1 MRKFNIIAIVT
12 ALAASTLA
20 GCGTANTKI
29 DFDPDHIIASI
40 KDSDVKLDYATANTY
55 VRIMQAETYDYAQG
69 VMEED
74 ETPSD
79 DIWSEVLTEKTENG
93 YQTYG
98 EVFKDE
104 TLDNLKTMLVSE
116 EHMDDYNIT
125 FTDDEQERW
134 NTVADDFV
142 EKTDD
147 AALEAMHA
155 DKASIVNTLRLMAIQ
170 DRVKTKVKKEA
181 DVTVDDT
188 DVQQTTF
195 SYTTVYKDSFNDP
208 EQTAKDIKTAF
219 EKSED
224 KDFSAAVSEQG
235 ITSSDVTIT
244 TNDPDY
250 DEIGLDKDLVDE
262 IMKLND
268 GECGYYTDKNGNIEV
283 FYMTAKN
290 DKDATN
296 AKRSSKEEEKKTEYY
311 NDTIEKWKDA
321 AEIEIDK
328 KAWDSIKVNKN
339 AIYTEL
345 HENDADDSDTTVTA
359 TDDGGTVATGDSSV
373 SVGVTASDGGEV
385 NADVTTGKTD
395 DAAGDTDEK
404 PGDKDSDTKEEDSE
418 EIAEN
423 NNNIDNSD
431 ENAGSDDN
439 DTK

>member
-79 DIWSEVLTEKTENG
+79 DIWSEVLTEKTEKG

-142 EKTDD
+142 EKTDG

-155 DKASIVNTLRLMAIQ
+155 DKTSIVNTLRLMAIQ

-188 DVQQTTF
+188 DIQQTTF
-195 SYTTVYKDSFNDP
+195 SYTTVYKDSFDDP
-208 EQTAKDIKTAF
+208 
-219 EKSED
+219 
-224 KDFSAAVSEQG
+224 G
-235 ITSSDVTIT
+235 
-244 TNDPDY
+244 
-250 DEIGLDKDLVDE
+250 
-262 IMKLND
+262 
-268 GECGYYTDKNGNIEV
+268 TD
-283 FYMTAKN
+283 
-290 DKDATN
+290 
-296 AKRSSKEEEKKTEYY
+296 S
-311 NDTIEKWKDA
+311 
-321 AEIEIDK
+321 
-328 KAWDSIKVNKN
+328 
-339 AIYTEL
+339 
-345 HENDADDSDTTVTA
+345 
-359 TDDGGTVATGDSSV
+359 
-373 SVGVTASDGGEV
+373 
-385 NADVTTGKTD
+385 
-395 DAAGDTDEK
+395 
-404 PGDKDSDTKEEDSE
+404 
-418 EIAEN
+418 
-423 NNNIDNSD
+423 
-431 ENAGSDDN
+431 
-439 DTK
+439 

>member
-195 SYTTVYKDSFNDP
+195 SYTTVYKDSFDDP

-290 DKDATN
+290 DKDATD

-359 TDDGGTVATGDSSV
+359 TDDGGTVTAGDSNV

-404 PGDKDSDTKEEDSE
+404 PGDKDSDTKEDDSE

>member
-1 MRKFNIIAIVT
+1 MRKFNIIAIAAALT
-12 ALAASTLA
+12 ASMFS
-20 GCGTANTKI
+20 GCGTATEK
-29 DFDPDHIIASI
+29 FEPDYIIASI

-79 DIWSEVLTEKTENG
+79 DIWSEVLTEKTEKG

-104 TLDNLKTMLVSE
+104 TLDNLKSMLVSE
-116 EHMDDYNIT
+116 EYMDDYNIT

-134 NTVADDFV
+134 NTVADDFI
-142 EKTDD
+142 EKTDE

-155 DKASIVNTLRLMAIQ
+155 DKAYIVNTLRLMAIQ
-170 DRVKTKVKKEA
+170 DRVKTKIKKEA
-181 DVTVDDT
+181 DVTVDDA

-195 SYTTVYKDSFNDP
+195 SYTTVYKDSFDDP
-208 EQTAKDIKTAF
+208 EQTAKDIKSAF

-244 TNDPDY
+244 TNNPDY

-268 GECGYYTDKNGNIEV
+268 GECGYYTDENGNVEV

-290 DKDATN
+290 DKDATD

-311 NDTIEKWKDA
+311 NDTIEKWEDA
-321 AEIEIDK
+321 VEFEIDK

-345 HENDADDSDTTVTA
+345 HESDTEDSDTTVTA
-359 TDDGGTVATGDSSV
+359 TDDGGTVTAGDSSV

-385 NADVTTGKTD
+385 NADVTTGKTED
-395 DAAGDTDEK
+395 NDAAENN
-404 PGDKDSDTKEEDSE
+404 DTKEEDSE

-423 NNNIDNSD
+423 NNNINNSD
-431 ENAGSDDN
+431 ENAGSDDD

>member
-1 MRKFNIIAIVT
+1 MRKFNIIAIAAALT
-12 ALAASTLA
+12 ASMFS
-20 GCGTANTKI
+20 GCGTATEK
-29 DFDPDHIIASI
+29 FEPDYIIASI

-79 DIWSEVLTEKTENG
+79 DIWSEVLTEKTEKG

-104 TLDNLKTMLVSE
+104 TLDNLKSMLVSE
-116 EHMDDYNIT
+116 EYMDDYNIT

-134 NTVADDFV
+134 NTVADDFI
-142 EKTDD
+142 EKTDE

-170 DRVKTKVKKEA
+170 DRVKTKIKKEA
-181 DVTVDDT
+181 DVTVDDA

-195 SYTTVYKDSFNDP
+195 SYTTVYKDSFDDP
-208 EQTAKDIKTAF
+208 EQTAKDIKSAF

-244 TNDPDY
+244 TNNPDY

-268 GECGYYTDKNGNIEV
+268 GECGYYTDENGNVEV

-290 DKDATN
+290 DKDATD

-311 NDTIEKWKDA
+311 NDTIEKWEDA
-321 AEIEIDK
+321 VEFEIDK

-345 HENDADDSDTTVTA
+345 HESDTENSDTTVTA
-359 TDDGGTVATGDSSV
+359 TDDGGTVTAGDSSV

-385 NADVTTGKTD
+385 NADVTTGKTED
-395 DAAGDTDEK
+395 NDAAENN
-404 PGDKDSDTKEEDSE
+404 DTKEEDSE

-423 NNNIDNSD
+423 NNNINNSD
-431 ENAGSDDN
+431 ENAGSDDD

>member
-1 MRKFNIIAIVT
+1 
-12 ALAASTLA
+12 
-20 GCGTANTKI
+20 
-29 DFDPDHIIASI
+29 
-40 KDSDVKLDYATANTY
+40 
-55 VRIMQAETYDYAQG
+55 
-69 VMEED
+69 
-74 ETPSD
+74 
-79 DIWSEVLTEKTENG
+79 
-93 YQTYG
+93 
-98 EVFKDE
+98 
-104 TLDNLKTMLVSE
+104 MLVSE

-147 AALEAMHA
+147 SALEAMHA
-155 DKASIVNTLRLMAIQ
+155 DKASIVNTLRLMTIQ

-195 SYTTVYKDSFNDP
+195 SYTTVYKDSFDDP

-244 TNDPDY
+244 TNNPDY
-250 DEIGLDKDLVDE
+250 EEIGLDKDLVDE

-290 DKDATN
+290 DKDATD

-373 SVGVTASDGGEV
+373 SVGVKASDGGEV
-385 NADVTTGKTD
+385 KTEVTTGKTEENTAD
-395 DAAGDTDEK
+395 DAYEE
-404 PGDKDSDTKEEDSE
+404 PGDKNSDTKEENS
-418 EIAEN
+418 AEN
-423 NNNIDNSD
+423 AEDNNNIDNSGD
-431 ENAGSDDN
+431 A
-439 DTK
+439 K

>member
-1 MRKFNIIAIVT
+1 MRKFNIIAIAAALT
-12 ALAASTLA
+12 ASMFS
-20 GCGTANTKI
+20 GCGTATEK
-29 DFDPDHIIASI
+29 FEPDYIIASI

-79 DIWSEVLTEKTENG
+79 DIWSEVLTEKTEKR

-104 TLDNLKTMLVSE
+104 TLDNLKSMLVSE
-116 EHMDDYNIT
+116 EYMDDYNIT

-134 NTVADDFV
+134 NTVADDFI
-142 EKTDD
+142 EKTDE

-170 DRVKTKVKKEA
+170 DRVKTKIKKEA
-181 DVTVDDT
+181 DVTVDDA

-195 SYTTVYKDSFNDP
+195 SYTTVYKDSFDDP
-208 EQTAKDIKTAF
+208 EQTAKDIKSAF

-244 TNDPDY
+244 TNNPDY

-268 GECGYYTDKNGNIEV
+268 GECGYYTDENGNVEV

-290 DKDATN
+290 DKDATD

-311 NDTIEKWKDA
+311 NDTIEKWEDA
-321 AEIEIDK
+321 VEFEIDK

-345 HENDADDSDTTVTA
+345 HESDTEDSDTTVTA
-359 TDDGGTVATGDSSV
+359 TDDGGTVTAGDSSV

-385 NADVTTGKTD
+385 NADVTTGKTED
-395 DAAGDTDEK
+395 NDAAENN
-404 PGDKDSDTKEEDSE
+404 DTKEEDSE

-423 NNNIDNSD
+423 NNNINNSD
-431 ENAGSDDN
+431 ENAGSDDD

>member
-1 MRKFNIIAIVT
+1 MRKFNIIAIAAALT
-12 ALAASTLA
+12 ASMFS
-20 GCGTANTKI
+20 GCGTATEK
-29 DFDPDHIIASI
+29 FEPDYIIASI

-79 DIWSEVLTEKTENG
+79 DIWSEVLTEKTEKG

-104 TLDNLKTMLVSE
+104 TLDNLKSMLVSE
-116 EHMDDYNIT
+116 EYMDDYNIT
-125 FTDDEQERW
+125 FTDDEQERC
-134 NTVADDFV
+134 NTVADDFI
-142 EKTDD
+142 EKTDE

-170 DRVKTKVKKEA
+170 DRVKTKIKKEA
-181 DVTVDDT
+181 DVTVDDA

-195 SYTTVYKDSFNDP
+195 SYTTVYKDSFDDP
-208 EQTAKDIKTAF
+208 EQTAKDIKSAF

-244 TNDPDY
+244 TNNPDY

-268 GECGYYTDKNGNIEV
+268 GECGYYTDENGNVEV

-290 DKDATN
+290 DKDATD

-311 NDTIEKWKDA
+311 NDTIEKWEDA
-321 AEIEIDK
+321 VEFEIDK

-345 HENDADDSDTTVTA
+345 HESDTEDSDTTVTA
-359 TDDGGTVATGDSSV
+359 TDDGGTVTAGDSSV

-385 NADVTTGKTD
+385 NADVTTGKTED
-395 DAAGDTDEK
+395 NDAAENN
-404 PGDKDSDTKEEDSE
+404 DTKEEDSE

-423 NNNIDNSD
+423 NNNINNSD
-431 ENAGSDDN
+431 ENAGSDDD

>member
-1 MRKFNIIAIVT
+1 MRKFNIIAIAAALT
-12 ALAASTLA
+12 ASMFS
-20 GCGTANTKI
+20 GCGTATEK
-29 DFDPDHIIASI
+29 FEPDYIIASI

-79 DIWSEVLTEKTENG
+79 DIWSEVLTEKTEKG

-104 TLDNLKTMLVSE
+104 TLDNLKSMLVSE
-116 EHMDDYNIT
+116 EYMDDYNIT

-134 NTVADDFV
+134 NTVADDFI
-142 EKTDD
+142 EKTDE

-155 DKASIVNTLRLMAIQ
+155 DNASIVNTLRLMAIQ
-170 DRVKTKVKKEA
+170 DRVKTKIKKEA
-181 DVTVDDT
+181 DVTVDDA

-195 SYTTVYKDSFNDP
+195 SYTTVYKDSFDDP
-208 EQTAKDIKTAF
+208 EQTAKDIKSAF

-244 TNDPDY
+244 TNNPDY

-268 GECGYYTDKNGNIEV
+268 GECGYYTDENGNVEV

-290 DKDATN
+290 DKDATD

-311 NDTIEKWKDA
+311 NDTIEKWEDA
-321 AEIEIDK
+321 VEFEIDK

-345 HENDADDSDTTVTA
+345 HESDTEDSDTTVTA
-359 TDDGGTVATGDSSV
+359 TDDGGTVTAGDSSV

-385 NADVTTGKTD
+385 NADVTTGKTED
-395 DAAGDTDEK
+395 NDAAENN
-404 PGDKDSDTKEEDSE
+404 DTKEEDSE

-423 NNNIDNSD
+423 NNNINNSD
-431 ENAGSDDN
+431 ENAGSDDD

>member
-1 MRKFNIIAIVT
+1 MRKFNIIAIAAALT
-12 ALAASTLA
+12 ASILS
-20 GCGTANTKI
+20 GCGAATEK
-29 DFDPDHIIASI
+29 FEPDYIIASI

-69 VMEED
+69 VMKED

-104 TLDNLKTMLVSE
+104 TLDNLKSMLVSE
-116 EHMDDYNIT
+116 EHMGDYNIT

-155 DKASIVNTLRLMAIQ
+155 DKTSIVNTLRLMAIQ

>member
-1 MRKFNIIAIVT
+1 MRKFNIIAIAAALT
-12 ALAASTLA
+12 ASMFS
-20 GCGTANTKI
+20 GCGTATEK
-29 DFDPDHIIASI
+29 FEPDYIIASI

-79 DIWSEVLTEKTENG
+79 DIWSEVLTEKTEKG

-104 TLDNLKTMLVSE
+104 TLDNLKSMLVSE
-116 EHMDDYNIT
+116 EYMDDYNIT

-134 NTVADDFV
+134 NTVADDFI
-142 EKTDD
+142 EKTDE

-170 DRVKTKVKKEA
+170 DRVKTKIKKEA
-181 DVTVDDT
+181 DVTVDDA

-195 SYTTVYKDSFNDP
+195 SYTTVYKDSFDDP
-208 EQTAKDIKTAF
+208 EQTAKDIKSAF

-244 TNDPDY
+244 TNSPDY

-268 GECGYYTDKNGNIEV
+268 GECGYYTDENGNVEV

-290 DKDATN
+290 DKDATD

-311 NDTIEKWKDA
+311 NDTIEKWEDA
-321 AEIEIDK
+321 VEFEIDK

-345 HENDADDSDTTVTA
+345 HESDTEDSDTTVTA
-359 TDDGGTVATGDSSV
+359 TDDGGTVTAGDSSV

-385 NADVTTGKTD
+385 NADVTTGKTED
-395 DAAGDTDEK
+395 NDAAENN
-404 PGDKDSDTKEEDSE
+404 DTKEEDSE

-423 NNNIDNSD
+423 NNNINNSD
-431 ENAGSDDN
+431 ENAGSDDD

>member
-147 AALEAMHA
+147 SALEAMHA
-155 DKASIVNTLRLMAIQ
+155 DKASIVNTLRLMTIQ

-195 SYTTVYKDSFNDP
+195 SYTTVYKDSFDDP

-244 TNDPDY
+244 TNNPDY
-250 DEIGLDKDLVDE
+250 EEIGLDKDLVDE

-290 DKDATN
+290 DKDATD

-373 SVGVTASDGGEV
+373 SVGVKASDGGEV
-385 NADVTTGKTD
+385 KTEVTTGKTEENTAD
-395 DAAGDTDEK
+395 DAYEE
-404 PGDKDSDTKEEDSE
+404 PGDKNSDTKEENS
-418 EIAEN
+418 AEN
-423 NNNIDNSD
+423 AEDNNNIDNSGD
-431 ENAGSDDN
+431 A
-439 DTK
+439 K

>member
-1 MRKFNIIAIVT
+1 MRKFNIIAIAAALT
-12 ALAASTLA
+12 ASMFS
-20 GCGTANTKI
+20 GCGTATEK
-29 DFDPDHIIASI
+29 FEPDYIIASI

-79 DIWSEVLTEKTENG
+79 DIWSEVLTEKTEKG

-104 TLDNLKTMLVSE
+104 TLDNLKSMLVSE
-116 EHMDDYNIT
+116 EYMDDYNIT

-134 NTVADDFV
+134 NTVADDFI
-142 EKTDD
+142 EKTDE

-170 DRVKTKVKKEA
+170 DRVKTKIKKEA
-181 DVTVDDT
+181 DVTVDDA

-195 SYTTVYKDSFNDP
+195 SYTTVYKDSFDDP
-208 EQTAKDIKTAF
+208 EQTAKDIKSAF

-244 TNDPDY
+244 TNNPDY

-268 GECGYYTDKNGNIEV
+268 GECGYYTDENGNVEV

-290 DKDATN
+290 DKDATA

-311 NDTIEKWKDA
+311 NDTIEKWEDA
-321 AEIEIDK
+321 VEFEIDK

-345 HENDADDSDTTVTA
+345 HESDTEDSDTTVTA
-359 TDDGGTVATGDSSV
+359 TDDGGTVTAGDSSV

-385 NADVTTGKTD
+385 NADVTTGKTED
-395 DAAGDTDEK
+395 NDAAENN
-404 PGDKDSDTKEEDSE
+404 DTKEEDSE

-423 NNNIDNSD
+423 NNNINNSD
-431 ENAGSDDN
+431 ENAGSDDD

>member
-296 AKRSSKEEEKKTEYY
+296 TKRSSKEEEKKTEYY

>member
-1 MRKFNIIAIVT
+1 MRKSNIIAIAAALT
-12 ALAASTLA
+12 ASMLS
-20 GCGTANTKI
+20 GCGTATEK
-29 DFDPDHIIASI
+29 FEPDYIIASI

-104 TLDNLKTMLVSE
+104 TLDNLKSMLVSE
-116 EHMDDYNIT
+116 EYMDDYNIA

-134 NTVADDFV
+134 NTVADDFI
-142 EKTDD
+142 EKTDE

-170 DRVKTKVKKEA
+170 DRVKTKIKKEA
-181 DVTVDDT
+181 DVTVDDA

-195 SYTTVYKDSFNDP
+195 SYTTVYKDSFDDP
-208 EQTAKDIKTAF
+208 EQTAKDIKSAF

-290 DKDATN
+290 DKDATD

-373 SVGVTASDGGEV
+373 SVGVKASDGGEV
-385 NADVTTGKTD
+385 NTEVTTGKTEENTAD
-395 DAAGDTDEK
+395 DADEE
-404 PGDKDSDTKEEDSE
+404 PDDKNSDTKEENS
-418 EIAEN
+418 AEN
-423 NNNIDNSD
+423 AEDNNNINNSGD
-431 ENAGSDDN
+431 A
-439 DTK
+439 K

>member
-1 MRKFNIIAIVT
+1 MRKFNIIAIAAALT
-12 ALAASTLA
+12 ASMFS
-20 GCGTANTKI
+20 GCGTATEK
-29 DFDPDHIIASI
+29 FEPDYIIASI

-155 DKASIVNTLRLMAIQ
+155 DKTSIVNTLRLMAIQ

-188 DVQQTTF
+188 DIQQTTF
-195 SYTTVYKDSFNDP
+195 SYTTVYKDSFDDP
-208 EQTAKDIKTAF
+208 EQTAKDIK
-219 EKSED
+219 S
-224 KDFSAAVSEQG
+224 
-235 ITSSDVTIT
+235 TSSDVTIT

-268 GECGYYTDKNGNIEV
+268 GECGYYTDENGNIEV

-290 DKDATN
+290 DKDATDT
-296 AKRSSKEEEKKTEYY
+296 KRSSKEEEEKTEYY
-311 NDTIEKWKDA
+311 NDTIEEWKDA
-321 AEIEIDK
+321 AEFEIDK
-328 KAWDSIKVNKN
+328 KAWNSIKVNKN

-345 HENDADDSDTTVTA
+345 HENDTEDSDTTVTA
-359 TDDGGTVATGDSSV
+359 TDDGGTVTTDDSSV

-385 NADVTTGKTD
+385 NADVTTGKTED
-395 DAAGDTDEK
+395 NDAAENN
-404 PGDKDSDTKEEDSE
+404 DTKEENGE
-418 EIAEN
+418 KIAEN

>member
-195 SYTTVYKDSFNDP
+195 SYTTVYKDSFDDP

-290 DKDATN
+290 DKDATD

-345 HENDADDSDTTVTA
+345 HEDDADDSDTTVTA

-373 SVGVTASDGGEV
+373 SVGVKASDGGEV
-385 NADVTTGKTD
+385 NTEVTTGKTEENT
-395 DAAGDTDEK
+395 ADEE
-404 PGDKDSDTKEEDSE
+404 PGDKNSDTKEENS
-418 EIAEN
+418 AEN
-423 NNNIDNSD
+423 AEDNNNINNSD

>member
-1 MRKFNIIAIVT
+1 MRKFNIIAIAAALT
-12 ALAASTLA
+12 ASILS
-20 GCGTANTKI
+20 GCGAATEK
-29 DFDPDHIIASI
+29 FEPDYIIASI

-104 TLDNLKTMLVSE
+104 TLDNLKSMLVSE
-116 EHMDDYNIT
+116 EHMGDYNIT

-142 EKTDD
+142 EKTDG

-155 DKASIVNTLRLMAIQ
+155 DKTSIVNTLRLMAIQ

-188 DVQQTTF
+188 DIQQTTF
-195 SYTTVYKDSFNDP
+195 SYTTVYKDSFDDP

-268 GECGYYTDKNGNIEV
+268 GECGYYTDENGNIEV

-290 DKDATN
+290 DKDATD
-296 AKRSSKEEEKKTEYY
+296 AKEAQKKKRKKL
-311 NDTIEKWKDA
+311 NIITIRLRNGKMPQNLRLM
-321 AEIEIDK
+321 K
-328 KAWDSIKVNKN
+328 KHGIQSR
-339 AIYTEL
+339 
-345 HENDADDSDTTVTA
+345 
-359 TDDGGTVATGDSSV
+359 
-373 SVGVTASDGGEV
+373 
-385 NADVTTGKTD
+385 
-395 DAAGDTDEK
+395 
-404 PGDKDSDTKEEDSE
+404 
-418 EIAEN
+418 
-423 NNNIDNSD
+423 
-431 ENAGSDDN
+431 
-439 DTK
+439 

>member
-79 DIWSEVLTEKTENG
+79 DIWSEVLTEKTEKG

-155 DKASIVNTLRLMAIQ
+155 DKTSIVNTLRLMAIQ

-188 DVQQTTF
+188 DIQQTTF
-195 SYTTVYKDSFNDP
+195 SYTTVYKDSFDDP
-208 EQTAKDIKTAF
+208 EQTAKDIKSAF

-268 GECGYYTDKNGNIEV
+268 GECGYYTDENGNIEV

-290 DKDATN
+290 DKDATD
-296 AKRSSKEEEKKTEYY
+296 AKRSSKEEEEKTEYY
-311 NDTIEKWKDA
+311 NDTIEEWKDA
-321 AEIEIDK
+321 AEFEIDE
-328 KAWDSIKVNKN
+328 KAWNSIKVNKN
-339 AIYTEL
+339 AIYT
-345 HENDADDSDTTVTA
+345 
-359 TDDGGTVATGDSSV
+359 
-373 SVGVTASDGGEV
+373 
-385 NADVTTGKTD
+385 
-395 DAAGDTDEK
+395 
-404 PGDKDSDTKEEDSE
+404 
-418 EIAEN
+418 
-423 NNNIDNSD
+423 
-431 ENAGSDDN
+431 
-439 DTK
+439 

>member
-79 DIWSEVLTEKTENG
+79 DIWSEVLTEKTDKG

-125 FTDDEQERW
+125 FTDDEQKRW
-134 NTVADDFV
+134 NTVADDFI

-155 DKASIVNTLRLMAIQ
+155 DKTSIVNTLRLMAIQ

-195 SYTTVYKDSFNDP
+195 SYTTVYKDSFDDP
-208 EQTAKDIKTAF
+208 EQTAEDIKTAF

-268 GECGYYTDKNGNIEV
+268 GECGYYTDENGNVEV

-290 DKDATN
+290 DKDATD

-311 NDTIEKWKDA
+311 NDTIEKWEDA
-321 AEIEIDK
+321 VEFEIDK
-328 KAWDSIKVNKN
+328 KAWDSIKVNKK

-345 HENDADDSDTTVTA
+345 HENDTDDSDATVTA
-359 TDDGGTVATGDSSV
+359 TDDGGTVTAGDSNV

>member
-20 GCGTANTKI
+20 GCGPANTKI

-79 DIWSEVLTEKTENG
+79 DIWSEVLTEKTEKG

-98 EVFKDE
+98 KVFKDE

-155 DKASIVNTLRLMAIQ
+155 DKTSIVNTLRLMAIQ

-188 DVQQTTF
+188 DIQQTTF
-195 SYTTVYKDSFNDP
+195 SYTTVYKDSFDDP
-208 EQTAKDIKTAF
+208 EQTAKDIKSAF

-268 GECGYYTDKNGNIEV
+268 GECGYYTDENGNIEV

-290 DKDATN
+290 DKDATDT
-296 AKRSSKEEEKKTEYY
+296 KRSSKEEEEKTEYY
-311 NDTIEKWKDA
+311 NDTIEEWKDA
-321 AEIEIDK
+321 AEFEIDK
-328 KAWDSIKVNKN
+328 KAWNSIKVNKN

-345 HENDADDSDTTVTA
+345 HENDTEDSDTTVTA
-359 TDDGGTVATGDSSV
+359 TDDGGTVTTDDSSV

-385 NADVTTGKTD
+385 NADVTTGKTED
-395 DAAGDTDEK
+395 NDAAENN
-404 PGDKDSDTKEEDSE
+404 DTKEENGE
-418 EIAEN
+418 KIAEN

>member
-1 MRKFNIIAIVT
+1 MRKFNIIAIAAALT
-12 ALAASTLA
+12 ASMFS
-20 GCGTANTKI
+20 GCGTATEK
-29 DFDPDHIIASI
+29 FEPDYIIASI

-79 DIWSEVLTEKTENG
+79 DIWSEVLTEKTEKG

-104 TLDNLKTMLVSE
+104 TLDNLKSMLVSE
-116 EHMDDYNIT
+116 EYMDDYNIT

-134 NTVADDFV
+134 NTVADDFI
-142 EKTDD
+142 EKTDE
-147 AALEAMHA
+147 AALEAIHA

-170 DRVKTKVKKEA
+170 DRVKTKIKKEA
-181 DVTVDDT
+181 DVTVDDA

-195 SYTTVYKDSFNDP
+195 SYTTVYKDSFDDP
-208 EQTAKDIKTAF
+208 EQTAKDIKSAF

-244 TNDPDY
+244 TNNPDY

-268 GECGYYTDKNGNIEV
+268 GECGYYTDENGNVEV

-290 DKDATN
+290 DKDATD

-311 NDTIEKWKDA
+311 NDTIEKWEDA
-321 AEIEIDK
+321 VEFEIDK

-345 HENDADDSDTTVTA
+345 HESDTEDSDTTVTA
-359 TDDGGTVATGDSSV
+359 TDDGGTVTAGDSSV

-385 NADVTTGKTD
+385 NADVTTGKTED
-395 DAAGDTDEK
+395 NDAAENN
-404 PGDKDSDTKEEDSE
+404 DTKEEDSE

-423 NNNIDNSD
+423 NNNINNSD
-431 ENAGSDDN
+431 ENAGSDDD

>member
-1 MRKFNIIAIVT
+1 MRKFNIIAIAAALT
-12 ALAASTLA
+12 ASMFS
-20 GCGTANTKI
+20 GCGTATEK
-29 DFDPDHIIASI
+29 FEPDYIIASI

-79 DIWSEVLTEKTENG
+79 DIWSEVLTEKTEKG

-104 TLDNLKTMLVSE
+104 TLDNLKSMLVSE
-116 EHMDDYNIT
+116 EYMDDYNIT

-134 NTVADDFV
+134 NTVADDFI
-142 EKTDD
+142 EKTDE

-170 DRVKTKVKKEA
+170 DRVKTKIKKEA
-181 DVTVDDT
+181 DVTVDDA

-195 SYTTVYKDSFNDP
+195 SYTTVYKDSFDDP
-208 EQTAKDIKTAF
+208 EQTAKDIKSAF

-244 TNDPDY
+244 TNNPDY

-268 GECGYYTDKNGNIEV
+268 GECGYYTDENGNVEV

-290 DKDATN
+290 DKDATD

-311 NDTIEKWKDA
+311 NDTIEKWEDA
-321 AEIEIDK
+321 VEFEIDK

-345 HENDADDSDTTVTA
+345 HESDTEDSDTTVTA
-359 TDDGGTVATGDSSV
+359 TDDGGTVTAGDSSV

-385 NADVTTGKTD
+385 NADVTTGKTED
-395 DAAGDTDEK
+395 NDAEENN
-404 PGDKDSDTKEEDSE
+404 DTKEEDSE

-423 NNNIDNSD
+423 NNNINNSD
-431 ENAGSDDN
+431 ENAGSDDD

>member
-195 SYTTVYKDSFNDP
+195 SYTTVYKDSFDDP

-290 DKDATN
+290 DKDATD

-373 SVGVTASDGGEV
+373 SVGVKASDGGEV
-385 NADVTTGKTD
+385 NTEVTTGKTEENTAD
-395 DAAGDTDEK
+395 DADEE
-404 PGDKDSDTKEEDSE
+404 PGDKNSDTKEENS
-418 EIAEN
+418 AEN
-423 NNNIDNSD
+423 AEDNNNINNSGD
-431 ENAGSDDN
+431 A
-439 DTK
+439 K

>member
-1 MRKFNIIAIVT
+1 MRKFNIIAIAAALT
-12 ALAASTLA
+12 ASMLS
-20 GCGTANTKI
+20 GCGTATEK
-29 DFDPDHIIASI
+29 FEPDYIIASI

-79 DIWSEVLTEKTENG
+79 DIWSEVLTEKTEKG

-104 TLDNLKTMLVSE
+104 TLDNLKSMLVSE
-116 EHMDDYNIT
+116 EYMDDYNIT

-134 NTVADDFV
+134 NTVADDFI
-142 EKTDD
+142 EKTDE

-170 DRVKTKVKKEA
+170 DRVKTKIKKEA
-181 DVTVDDT
+181 DVTVDDA

-195 SYTTVYKDSFNDP
+195 SYTTVYKDSFDDP
-208 EQTAKDIKTAF
+208 EQTAKDIKSAF

-268 GECGYYTDKNGNIEV
+268 GECGYYTDENGNVEV

-290 DKDATN
+290 DKDATD

-311 NDTIEKWKDA
+311 NDTIEKWEDA
-321 AEIEIDK
+321 VEFKIDK

-345 HENDADDSDTTVTA
+345 HESGTEDSDTTVTA
-359 TDDGGTVATGDSSV
+359 TDDGGTVTAGDSNV

-385 NADVTTGKTD
+385 NAEVTTGKTEENTAD
-395 DAAGDTDEK
+395 DADEE
-404 PGDKDSDTKEEDSE
+404 PDDKNSDTKEENS
-418 EIAEN
+418 AEN
-423 NNNIDNSD
+423 AEDNNNINNSGD
-431 ENAGSDDN
+431 A
-439 DTK
+439 K

>member
-1 MRKFNIIAIVT
+1 MRKFNIIAIAAALT
-12 ALAASTLA
+12 ASMLS
-20 GCGTANTKI
+20 GCGTATEK
-29 DFDPDHIIASI
+29 FEPDYIIASI

-55 VRIMQAETYDYAQG
+55 VRIMQAETYDYAQS

-195 SYTTVYKDSFNDP
+195 SYTTVYKDSFDDP

-290 DKDATN
+290 DKDATD

-373 SVGVTASDGGEV
+373 SVGVKASDGGEV
-385 NADVTTGKTD
+385 NTEVTTGKTEENTAD
-395 DAAGDTDEK
+395 DADEE
-404 PGDKDSDTKEEDSE
+404 PDDRNSDTKEENS
-418 EIAEN
+418 AEN
-423 NNNIDNSD
+423 AEDNNNINNSGD
-431 ENAGSDDN
+431 A
-439 DTK
+439 K

>member
-1 MRKFNIIAIVT
+1 MRKFNIIAIAAALT
-12 ALAASTLA
+12 ASMFS
-20 GCGTANTKI
+20 GCGTATEK
-29 DFDPDHIIASI
+29 FEPDYIIASI

-79 DIWSEVLTEKTENG
+79 DIWSEVLTEKTEKG

-104 TLDNLKTMLVSE
+104 TLDNLKSMLVSE
-116 EHMDDYNIT
+116 EYMDDYNIT

-134 NTVADDFV
+134 NTVADDFI
-142 EKTDD
+142 EKTDE

-170 DRVKTKVKKEA
+170 DRVKTKIKKEA
-181 DVTVDDT
+181 DVTVDDV

-195 SYTTVYKDSFNDP
+195 SYTTVYKDSFDDP
-208 EQTAKDIKTAF
+208 EQTAKDIKSAF

-244 TNDPDY
+244 TNNPDY

-268 GECGYYTDKNGNIEV
+268 GECGYYTDENGNVEV

-290 DKDATN
+290 DKDATD

-311 NDTIEKWKDA
+311 NDTIEKWEDA
-321 AEIEIDK
+321 VEFEIDK

-345 HENDADDSDTTVTA
+345 HESDTEDSDTTVTA
-359 TDDGGTVATGDSSV
+359 TDDGGTVTAGDSSV

-385 NADVTTGKTD
+385 NADVTTGKTED
-395 DAAGDTDEK
+395 NDAAENN
-404 PGDKDSDTKEEDSE
+404 DTKEEDSE

-423 NNNIDNSD
+423 NNNINNSD
-431 ENAGSDDN
+431 ENAGSDDD

>member
-1 MRKFNIIAIVT
+1 MRKFNIIAIAAALT
-12 ALAASTLA
+12 ASMFS
-20 GCGTANTKI
+20 GCGTATEK
-29 DFDPDHIIASI
+29 FEPDYIIASI

-79 DIWSEVLTEKTENG
+79 DIWSEVLTEKTEKG

-104 TLDNLKTMLVSE
+104 TLGNLKSMLVSE
-116 EHMDDYNIT
+116 EYMDDYNIT

-134 NTVADDFV
+134 NTVADDFI
-142 EKTDD
+142 EKTDE

-170 DRVKTKVKKEA
+170 DRVKTKIKKEA
-181 DVTVDDT
+181 DVTVDDA

-195 SYTTVYKDSFNDP
+195 SYTTVYKDSFDDP
-208 EQTAKDIKTAF
+208 EQTAKDIKSAF

-244 TNDPDY
+244 TNNPDY

-268 GECGYYTDKNGNIEV
+268 GECGYYTDENGNVEV

-290 DKDATN
+290 DKDATD

-311 NDTIEKWKDA
+311 NDTIEKWEDA
-321 AEIEIDK
+321 VEFEIDK

-345 HENDADDSDTTVTA
+345 HESDTEDSDTTVTA
-359 TDDGGTVATGDSSV
+359 TDDGGTVTAGDSSV

-385 NADVTTGKTD
+385 NADVTTGKTED
-395 DAAGDTDEK
+395 NDAAENN
-404 PGDKDSDTKEEDSE
+404 DTKEEDSE

-423 NNNIDNSD
+423 NNNINNSD
-431 ENAGSDDN
+431 ENAGSDDD

>member
-1 MRKFNIIAIVT
+1 MRKFNIIAIAAALT
-12 ALAASTLA
+12 ASMFS
-20 GCGTANTKI
+20 GCGTATEK
-29 DFDPDHIIASI
+29 FEPDYIIASI

-79 DIWSEVLTEKTENG
+79 DIWSEVLTEKTEKG

-104 TLDNLKTMLVSE
+104 TLDNLKSMLVSE
-116 EHMDDYNIT
+116 EYMDDYNIT

-134 NTVADDFV
+134 NTVADDFI
-142 EKTDD
+142 EKTDE

-170 DRVKTKVKKEA
+170 DRVKTKIKKEA
-181 DVTVDDT
+181 DVTVDDA

-195 SYTTVYKDSFNDP
+195 SYTTVYKDSFDDQ
-208 EQTAKDIKTAF
+208 EQTAKDIKSAF

-244 TNDPDY
+244 TNNPDY

-268 GECGYYTDKNGNIEV
+268 GECGYYTDENGNVEV

-290 DKDATN
+290 DKDATD

-311 NDTIEKWKDA
+311 NDTIEKWEDA
-321 AEIEIDK
+321 VEFEIDK

-345 HENDADDSDTTVTA
+345 HESDTEDSDTTVTA
-359 TDDGGTVATGDSSV
+359 TDDGGTVTAGDSSV

-385 NADVTTGKTD
+385 NADVTTGKTED
-395 DAAGDTDEK
+395 NDAAENN
-404 PGDKDSDTKEEDSE
+404 DTKEEDSE

-423 NNNIDNSD
+423 NNNINNSD
-431 ENAGSDDN
+431 ENAGSDDD

>member
-1 MRKFNIIAIVT
+1 MRKFNIIAIAAALT
-12 ALAASTLA
+12 ASMFS
-20 GCGTANTKI
+20 GCGTATEK
-29 DFDPDHIIASI
+29 FEPDYIIASI

-79 DIWSEVLTEKTENG
+79 DIWSEVLTEKTEKG

-104 TLDNLKTMLVSE
+104 TLDNLKSMLVSE
-116 EHMDDYNIT
+116 EYMDDYNIT

-134 NTVADDFV
+134 NTVADDFI
-142 EKTDD
+142 EKTDE

-170 DRVKTKVKKEA
+170 DRVKTKIKKEA
-181 DVTVDDT
+181 DVTVDDA

-195 SYTTVYKDSFNDP
+195 SYTTVYKDSFDDP
-208 EQTAKDIKTAF
+208 EQTAKDIKSAF

-244 TNDPDY
+244 TNNPDY

-268 GECGYYTDKNGNIEV
+268 GECGYYTDENGNVEV

-290 DKDATN
+290 DKDATD

-311 NDTIEKWKDA
+311 NDTIEKWEDA
-321 AEIEIDK
+321 VEFEIDK

-345 HENDADDSDTTVTA
+345 HESDTEDSDTTVTA
-359 TDDGGTVATGDSSV
+359 TDDGGTATAGDSSV

-385 NADVTTGKTD
+385 NADVTTGKTED
-395 DAAGDTDEK
+395 NDAAENN
-404 PGDKDSDTKEEDSE
+404 DTKEEDSE

-423 NNNIDNSD
+423 NNNINNSD
-431 ENAGSDDN
+431 ENAGSDD

>member
-1 MRKFNIIAIVT
+1 MRKFNIIAIAAALT
-12 ALAASTLA
+12 ASMLS
-20 GCGTANTKI
+20 GCGTATEK
-29 DFDPDHIIASI
+29 FEPDYIIASI

-69 VMEED
+69 VMEKD

-79 DIWSEVLTEKTENG
+79 DIWSEVLTEKTEKG

-104 TLDNLKTMLVSE
+104 TLDNLKSMLVSE
-116 EHMDDYNIT
+116 EYMEDYGIT

-155 DKASIVNTLRLMAIQ
+155 DKASVVNALRLMAIQ
-170 DRVKTKVKKEA
+170 DRVKTKIKKEA
-181 DVTVDDT
+181 DVTVDDA

-195 SYTTVYKDSFNDP
+195 SYTTVYKDSFDDP
-208 EQTAKDIKTAF
+208 EQTAKDIKSAF
-219 EKSED
+219 EKNED

-268 GECGYYTDKNGNIEV
+268 GECGYYTDENGNVEV

-290 DKDATN
+290 DKDATD

-311 NDTIEKWKDA
+311 NDTIEKWEDA
-321 AEIEIDK
+321 VEFEIDK

-345 HENDADDSDTTVTA
+345 HESDTEDSDTTVTA
-359 TDDGGTVATGDSSV
+359 TDDGGTVTAGDSSV

-385 NADVTTGKTD
+385 NAYVTTGKTED
-395 DAAGDTDEK
+395 NDAAENN
-404 PGDKDSDTKEEDSE
+404 DTKEEDSE

-423 NNNIDNSD
+423 NNNINNSD
-431 ENAGSDDN
+431 ENAGSDDD

>member
-1 MRKFNIIAIVT
+1 MRKFNIIAIAAALT
-12 ALAASTLA
+12 ASMFS
-20 GCGTANTKI
+20 GCGTATEK
-29 DFDPDHIIASI
+29 FEPDYIIASI

-79 DIWSEVLTEKTENG
+79 DIWSEVLTEKTEKG

-104 TLDNLKTMLVSE
+104 TLDNLKCMLLSE
-116 EHMDDYNIT
+116 EYMDDYNIT

-134 NTVADDFV
+134 NTVADDFI
-142 EKTDD
+142 EKTDE

-170 DRVKTKVKKEA
+170 DRVKTKIKKEA
-181 DVTVDDT
+181 DVTVDDV

-195 SYTTVYKDSFNDP
+195 SYTTVYKDSFDDP
-208 EQTAKDIKTAF
+208 EQTAKDIKSAF

-244 TNDPDY
+244 TNNPDY

-268 GECGYYTDKNGNIEV
+268 GECGYYTDENGNVEV

-290 DKDATN
+290 DKDATD

-311 NDTIEKWKDA
+311 NDTIEKWEDA
-321 AEIEIDK
+321 VEFEIDK

-345 HENDADDSDTTVTA
+345 HESDTEDSDTTVTA
-359 TDDGGTVATGDSSV
+359 TDDGGTVTAGDSSV

-385 NADVTTGKTD
+385 NADVTTGKTED
-395 DAAGDTDEK
+395 NDAAENN
-404 PGDKDSDTKEEDSE
+404 DTKEEDSE

-423 NNNIDNSD
+423 NNNINNSD
-431 ENAGSDDN
+431 ENAGSDDD

>member
-1 MRKFNIIAIVT
+1 MRKFNIIAIAAALT
-12 ALAASTLA
+12 ASMFS
-20 GCGTANTKI
+20 GCGTATEK
-29 DFDPDHIIASI
+29 FEPDYIIASI

-79 DIWSEVLTEKTENG
+79 DIWSEVLTEKTEKG

-104 TLDNLKTMLVSE
+104 TLDNLKSMLVSE
-116 EHMDDYNIT
+116 EYMDDYNIT

-134 NTVADDFV
+134 NTVADDFI
-142 EKTDD
+142 EKTDE

-170 DRVKTKVKKEA
+170 DRVKTKIKKEA
-181 DVTVDDT
+181 DVTVDDA

-195 SYTTVYKDSFNDP
+195 SYTTVYKDSFDDP
-208 EQTAKDIKTAF
+208 EQTAKDIKSAF

-244 TNDPDY
+244 TNNPDY

-268 GECGYYTDKNGNIEV
+268 GECGYYTDENGNVEV

-290 DKDATN
+290 DKDATD

-311 NDTIEKWKDA
+311 NDTIEKWEDA
-321 AEIEIDK
+321 VEFEIDK

-345 HENDADDSDTTVTA
+345 HESDTEDSDTTVTA
-359 TDDGGTVATGDSSV
+359 TDDGGTVTAGDSSV

-385 NADVTTGKTD
+385 NADVTTGKTED
-395 DAAGDTDEK
+395 NDAAENN
-404 PGDKDSDTKEEDSE
+404 DTKEEDSE

-423 NNNIDNSD
+423 NNNINNSD
-431 ENAGSDDN
+431 ENAGSDDD

>member
-55 VRIMQAETYDYAQG
+55 VRIMQAETYDYAHG

-79 DIWSEVLTEKTENG
+79 DIWSEVLTEKTEKG

-116 EHMDDYNIT
+116 EHMGDYNIT

-155 DKASIVNTLRLMAIQ
+155 DKTSIVNTLRLMAIQ

-188 DVQQTTF
+188 DIQQTTF
-195 SYTTVYKDSFNDP
+195 SYTTVYKDSFDDP
-208 EQTAKDIKTAF
+208 EQTAKDIKNAF

-268 GECGYYTDKNGNIEV
+268 GECGYYTDENGNIEV

-290 DKDATN
+290 DKDATD
-296 AKRSSKEEEKKTEYY
+296 AKRSSKEEEEKTEYY
-311 NDTIEKWKDA
+311 NDTIEEWKDA
-321 AEIEIDK
+321 AEFEIDE
-328 KAWDSIKVNKN
+328 KAWNSIKVNKN
-339 AIYTEL
+339 AIYT
-345 HENDADDSDTTVTA
+345 
-359 TDDGGTVATGDSSV
+359 
-373 SVGVTASDGGEV
+373 
-385 NADVTTGKTD
+385 
-395 DAAGDTDEK
+395 
-404 PGDKDSDTKEEDSE
+404 
-418 EIAEN
+418 
-423 NNNIDNSD
+423 
-431 ENAGSDDN
+431 
-439 DTK
+439 

>member
-79 DIWSEVLTEKTENG
+79 DIWIEVLTEKTEKG

-155 DKASIVNTLRLMAIQ
+155 DKTSIVNTLRLMAIQ

-188 DVQQTTF
+188 DIQQTTF
-195 SYTTVYKDSFNDP
+195 SYTTVYKDSFDDP
-208 EQTAKDIKTAF
+208 EQTAKDIKSAF

-268 GECGYYTDKNGNIEV
+268 GECGYYTDENGNIEV

-290 DKDATN
+290 DKDATD
-296 AKRSSKEEEKKTEYY
+296 AKRSSKEEEEKTEYY
-311 NDTIEKWKDA
+311 NDTIGKMPQNLRLM
-321 AEIEIDK
+321 K
-328 KAWDSIKVNKN
+328 KHGIQSR
-339 AIYTEL
+339 
-345 HENDADDSDTTVTA
+345 
-359 TDDGGTVATGDSSV
+359 
-373 SVGVTASDGGEV
+373 
-385 NADVTTGKTD
+385 
-395 DAAGDTDEK
+395 
-404 PGDKDSDTKEEDSE
+404 
-418 EIAEN
+418 
-423 NNNIDNSD
+423 
-431 ENAGSDDN
+431 
-439 DTK
+439 